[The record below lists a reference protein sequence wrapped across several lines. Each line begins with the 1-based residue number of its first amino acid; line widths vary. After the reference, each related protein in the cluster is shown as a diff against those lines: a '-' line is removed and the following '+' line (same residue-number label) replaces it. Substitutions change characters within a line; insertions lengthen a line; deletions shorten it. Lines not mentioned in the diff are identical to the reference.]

1 MAKTVADQQA
11 DQSKQQRSAAGECP
25 VNADPRT
32 HEPNRDATEG
42 AHAHREHVVDADRP
56 ATHFRRRI
64 QLHQGLRHR
73 IERQLDEAGDEQR
86 SEEHTSELQSLMRL
100 SYAVFC
106 LKKKKNKKINH
117 KQRKQTKSQM

>member
-32 HEPNRDATEG
+32 HAPNRDATEG
-42 AHAHREHVVDADRP
+42 AHAHREHVVDADRQ

-64 QLHQGLRHR
+64 KLTQGDRKSVVWGKSLSVRVDLGGGR
-73 IERQLDEAGDEQR
+73 ISKKTKIRI
-86 SEEHTSELQSLMRL
+86 TSL
-100 SYAVFC
+100 
-106 LKKKKNKKINH
+106 
-117 KQRKQTKSQM
+117 